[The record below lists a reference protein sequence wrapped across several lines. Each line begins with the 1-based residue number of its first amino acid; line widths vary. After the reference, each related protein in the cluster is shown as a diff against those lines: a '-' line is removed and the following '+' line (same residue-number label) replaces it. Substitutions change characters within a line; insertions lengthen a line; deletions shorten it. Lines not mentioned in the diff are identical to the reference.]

1 MKVAAFN
8 SSPRRDGNTAILL
21 RRVLAEL
28 EAEGIETELVQLAGT
43 RISGCTACL
52 KCAETQDNRCHGV
65 ADDGV
70 NDCIAT
76 MLAAD
81 GILLGT
87 PVYFGDANATMRG
100 LIERAGYATRKS
112 GNPLARKVGA
122 AVIAVRRGGAMHA
135 FDSVNHFFQIA
146 EMIVV
151 GSSYW
156 NFGIGAEMG
165 AVEHDA
171 EGLQTMS
178 DLGRNMAWVLGKLHA
193 TEPDPVAPAHD

>member
-21 RRVLAEL
+21 RHVLGEL
-28 EAEGIETELVQLAGT
+28 EAAGIETELVQLAGK

-52 KCAETQDNRCHGV
+52 KCAETKDNRCHGV

-70 NDCIAT
+70 NECIAT

-100 LIERAGYATRKS
+100 LIERSGYATRKS

-122 AVIAVRRGGAMHA
+122 AVIAVRRGGALHA

-146 EMIVV
+146 EMVVV
-151 GSSYW
+151 GSTYW
-156 NFGIGAEMG
+156 NFGIGAEVG
-165 AVEHDA
+165 AVESDA
-171 EGLQTMS
+171 EGLRTMH
-178 DLGRNMAWVLGKLHA
+178 DLGRNMAWVLSKLNA
-193 TEPDPVAPAHD
+193 

>member
-1 MKVAAFN
+1 MKVVAIS

-21 RRVLAEL
+21 RHVLAEL
-28 EAEGIETELVQLAGT
+28 DGAGVETELVQLAGKSL
-43 RISGCTACL
+43 SGCTGCL
-52 KCAETQDNRCHGV
+52 KCATALDNHCHGV
-65 ADDGV
+65 KDDGV
-70 NDCIAT
+70 NECIDK

-87 PVYFGDANATMRG
+87 PVFFGDANATMRA
-100 LIERAGYATRKS
+100 LIERTGYATRKN

-146 EMIVV
+146 AMVVV

-156 NFGIGAEMG
+156 NFGIGGEAG
-165 AVEHDA
+165 AVESDA
-171 EGLQTMS
+171 EGLQTMHN
-178 DLGRNMAWVLGKLHA
+178 LGINMAWVLGKLNA
-193 TEPDPVAPAHD
+193 

>member
-1 MKVAAFN
+1 MKVVAFN

-21 RRVLAEL
+21 RHVLAEL
-28 EAEGIETELVQLAGT
+28 ETEGIDTELVQLAGK

-52 KCAETQDNRCHGV
+52 KCAETNDNRCHGV
-65 ADDGV
+65 KDDGV
-70 NDCIAT
+70 NECIEK

-87 PVYFGDANATMRG
+87 PVYFGDANAAMRG
-100 LIERAGYATRKS
+100 LIERSGYATRKS

-146 EMIVV
+146 EMVIV
-151 GSSYW
+151 GSTYW
-156 NFGIGAEMG
+156 NFGIGAEIG
-165 AVEHDA
+165 AVENDP
-171 EGLQTMS
+171 EGLQTMR
-178 DLGRNMAWVLGKLHA
+178 DLGRNMAWVLGKLNA
-193 TEPDPVAPAHD
+193 S

>member
-1 MKVAAFN
+1 MKVVAIS

-21 RRVLAEL
+21 SHVLAEL
-28 EAEGIETELVQLAGT
+28 DAAGVETELVQLAGKSL
-43 RISGCTACL
+43 SGCTGCL
-52 KCAETQDNRCHGV
+52 KCATALDNHCHGV
-65 ADDGV
+65 KDDGV
-70 NDCIAT
+70 NECIDK

-87 PVYFGDANATMRG
+87 PVFFGDANATMRA
-100 LIERAGYATRKS
+100 LIERTGYATRKN

-146 EMIVV
+146 AMVVV

-156 NFGIGAEMG
+156 NFGIGGEAG
-165 AVEHDA
+165 AVNSDA
-171 EGLQTMS
+171 EGLQTMHN
-178 DLGRNMAWVLGKLHA
+178 LGINMAWVLGKLNA
-193 TEPDPVAPAHD
+193 

>member
-21 RRVLAEL
+21 SHVLAEL
-28 EAEGIETELVQLAGT
+28 DAAGVETELVQLAGKSL
-43 RISGCTACL
+43 SGCTGCL
-52 KCAETQDNRCHGV
+52 KCATALDNHCHGV
-65 ADDGV
+65 KDDGV
-70 NDCIAT
+70 NECIDK

-87 PVYFGDANATMRG
+87 PVFFGDANATMRA
-100 LIERAGYATRKS
+100 LIERTGYATRKN

-146 EMIVV
+146 AMVVV

-156 NFGIGAEMG
+156 NFGIGGEAG
-165 AVEHDA
+165 AVSSDA
-171 EGLQTMS
+171 EGLQTMHN
-178 DLGRNMAWVLGKLHA
+178 LGINMAWVLGKLNA
-193 TEPDPVAPAHD
+193 

>member
-1 MKVAAFN
+1 MKVVAIS

-21 RRVLAEL
+21 RHVLAEL
-28 EAEGIETELVQLAGT
+28 DGAGIETELVQLAGKSL
-43 RISGCTACL
+43 SGCTGCL
-52 KCAETQDNRCHGV
+52 KCAAALDNHCHGV
-65 ADDGV
+65 KDDGV
-70 NDCIAT
+70 NECIDK

-87 PVYFGDANATMRG
+87 PVFFGDANATMRA
-100 LIERAGYATRKS
+100 LIERSGYATRKN

-146 EMIVV
+146 AMVVV

-156 NFGIGAEMG
+156 NFGIGGEAG
-165 AVEHDA
+165 AVESDA
-171 EGLQTMS
+171 EGLQTMHN
-178 DLGRNMAWVLGKLHA
+178 LGINMAWVLGKLNA
-193 TEPDPVAPAHD
+193 

>member
-8 SSPRRDGNTAILL
+8 TSPRRDGNTAILL
-21 RRVLAEL
+21 RRVLVEL
-28 EAEGIETELVQLAGT
+28 EAEGIETELVQLAGR
-43 RISGCTACL
+43 RISGCRACL
-52 KCAETQDNRCHGV
+52 TCAETRDNRCHGV
-65 ADDGV
+65 KDDGV
-70 NDCIAT
+70 NDCIAA

-87 PVYFGDANATMRG
+87 PVYFGDATATMRA
-100 LIERAGYATRKS
+100 LIERVGYATRKS

-146 EMIVV
+146 EMVVV
-151 GSSYW
+151 GSTYW
-156 NFGIGAEMG
+156 NFGIGAEIG
-165 AVEHDA
+165 AVEDDA

-178 DLGRNMAWVLGKLHA
+178 DLGRNMAWVLKKLNA
-193 TEPDPVAPAHD
+193 

>member
-1 MKVAAFN
+1 
-8 SSPRRDGNTAILL
+8 
-21 RRVLAEL
+21 
-28 EAEGIETELVQLAGT
+28 
-43 RISGCTACL
+43 
-52 KCAETQDNRCHGV
+52 
-65 ADDGV
+65 
-70 NDCIAT
+70 

-100 LIERAGYATRKS
+100 LIERGGYAARKS

-146 EMIVV
+146 EMVVV

-156 NFGIGAEMG
+156 NFGIGDETG
-165 AVEHDA
+165 DVERDA
-171 EGLQTMS
+171 EGIQTMR
-178 DLGRNMAWVLGKLHA
+178 DLGRNMAWVLNKLHA
-193 TEPDPVAPAHD
+193 LTRRRRLRPPAGRRA

>member
-1 MKVAAFN
+1 MKVVAIS

-21 RRVLAEL
+21 SHVLAEL
-28 EAEGIETELVQLAGT
+28 DAAGVETELVQLAGKSL
-43 RISGCTACL
+43 SGCTGCL
-52 KCAETQDNRCHGV
+52 KCATALDNHCHGV
-65 ADDGV
+65 KDDGV
-70 NDCIAT
+70 NECIDK

-87 PVYFGDANATMRG
+87 PVYFGDANATMRA
-100 LIERAGYATRKS
+100 LIERTGYATRKN

-146 EMIVV
+146 AMVVV

-156 NFGIGAEMG
+156 NFGIGGEAG
-165 AVEHDA
+165 AVSSDA
-171 EGLQTMS
+171 EGLQTMHN
-178 DLGRNMAWVLGKLHA
+178 LGINMAWVLGKLNA
-193 TEPDPVAPAHD
+193 

>member
-1 MKVAAFN
+1 MKVVAIS

-21 RRVLAEL
+21 RHVLAEL
-28 EAEGIETELVQLAGT
+28 DAAGIETELVQLAGKSL
-43 RISGCTACL
+43 SGCTGCL
-52 KCAETQDNRCHGV
+52 KCATALDNHCHGV
-65 ADDGV
+65 KDDGV
-70 NDCIAT
+70 NECIDK

-87 PVYFGDANATMRG
+87 PVFFGDANATMRA
-100 LIERAGYATRKS
+100 LIERTGYATRKN

-146 EMIVV
+146 AMVVV

-156 NFGIGAEMG
+156 NFGIGGEAG
-165 AVEHDA
+165 AVESDA
-171 EGLQTMS
+171 EGLQTMHN
-178 DLGRNMAWVLGKLHA
+178 LGINMAWVLGKLNA
-193 TEPDPVAPAHD
+193 

>member
-1 MKVAAFN
+1 MKVVAIS

-21 RRVLAEL
+21 SHVLAEL
-28 EAEGIETELVQLAGT
+28 DAAGVETELVQLAGKSL
-43 RISGCTACL
+43 SGCTGCL
-52 KCAETQDNRCHGV
+52 KCATALDNHCHGV
-65 ADDGV
+65 KDDGV
-70 NDCIAT
+70 NECIDK

-87 PVYFGDANATMRG
+87 PVFFGDANATMRA
-100 LIERAGYATRKS
+100 LIERTGYATRKN

-146 EMIVV
+146 AMVVV

-156 NFGIGAEMG
+156 NFGIGGEAG
-165 AVEHDA
+165 AVISDA
-171 EGLQTMS
+171 EGLQTMHN
-178 DLGRNMAWVLGKLHA
+178 LGINMAWVLGKLNA
-193 TEPDPVAPAHD
+193 

>member
-1 MKVAAFN
+1 MKVVAIS

-21 RRVLAEL
+21 RHVLAEL
-28 EAEGIETELVQLAGT
+28 DGAGIETELVQLAGKSL
-43 RISGCTACL
+43 SGCTGCL
-52 KCAETQDNRCHGV
+52 KCATALDNHCHGV
-65 ADDGV
+65 KDDGV
-70 NDCIAT
+70 NECIDK

-87 PVYFGDANATMRG
+87 PVFFGDANATMRA
-100 LIERAGYATRKS
+100 LIERTGYATRKN

-146 EMIVV
+146 AMVVV

-156 NFGIGAEMG
+156 NFGIGGEAG
-165 AVEHDA
+165 AVNSDA
-171 EGLQTMS
+171 EGLQTMHN
-178 DLGRNMAWVLGKLHA
+178 LGINMAWVLGKLNA
-193 TEPDPVAPAHD
+193 

>member
-1 MKVAAFN
+1 MKVVAIS

-21 RRVLAEL
+21 RHVLAEL
-28 EAEGIETELVQLAGT
+28 DGAGIETELVQLAGKSL
-43 RISGCTACL
+43 SGCTGCL
-52 KCAETQDNRCHGV
+52 KCATALDNHCHGV
-65 ADDGV
+65 KDDGV
-70 NDCIAT
+70 NECIDK

-87 PVYFGDANATMRG
+87 PVFFGDANATMRA
-100 LIERAGYATRKS
+100 LIERSGYATRKN

-146 EMIVV
+146 AMVVV

-156 NFGIGAEMG
+156 NFGIGGEAG
-165 AVEHDA
+165 AVESDA
-171 EGLQTMS
+171 EGLQTMHN
-178 DLGRNMAWVLGKLHA
+178 LGINMAWVLGKLNA
-193 TEPDPVAPAHD
+193 

>member
-1 MKVAAFN
+1 MKVVAIS

-21 RRVLAEL
+21 GHVLAEL
-28 EAEGIETELVQLAGT
+28 EAAGVETELVQLAGKSL
-43 RISGCTACL
+43 SGCTGCL
-52 KCAETQDNRCHGV
+52 KCAAAKDNHCHGV
-65 ADDGV
+65 KDDGV
-70 NDCIAT
+70 NECIDK

-87 PVYFGDANATMRG
+87 PVYFGDANATMRA
-100 LIERAGYATRKS
+100 LIERTGYATRKN

-146 EMIVV
+146 AMVVV

-156 NFGIGAEMG
+156 NFGIGGEAG
-165 AVEHDA
+165 AVESDA
-171 EGLQTMS
+171 EGLQTMHN
-178 DLGRNMAWVLGKLHA
+178 LGINMAWVLGKLNA
-193 TEPDPVAPAHD
+193 

>member
-1 MKVAAFN
+1 MKVVAIS

-21 RRVLAEL
+21 RHVLAEL
-28 EAEGIETELVQLAGT
+28 DGAGIETELVQLAGKSL
-43 RISGCTACL
+43 SGCTGCL
-52 KCAETQDNRCHGV
+52 KCATALDNHCHGV
-65 ADDGV
+65 KDDGV
-70 NDCIAT
+70 NECIDK

-87 PVYFGDANATMRG
+87 PVFFGDANATMRA
-100 LIERAGYATRKS
+100 LIERTGYATRKN

-146 EMIVV
+146 AMMVV

-156 NFGIGAEMG
+156 NFGIGAEAG
-165 AVEHDA
+165 AVESDA
-171 EGLQTMS
+171 EGLQTMHN
-178 DLGRNMAWVLGKLHA
+178 LGINMAWVLGKLSA
-193 TEPDPVAPAHD
+193 

>member
-1 MKVAAFN
+1 MKVVAIS

-21 RRVLAEL
+21 RHVLAEL
-28 EAEGIETELVQLAGT
+28 DAAGIETELVQLAGKSL
-43 RISGCTACL
+43 SGCTGCL
-52 KCAETQDNRCHGV
+52 KCATALDNHCHGV
-65 ADDGV
+65 KDDGV
-70 NDCIAT
+70 NECIDK

-87 PVYFGDANATMRG
+87 PVFFGDANATMRA
-100 LIERAGYATRKS
+100 LIERTGYATRKN

-146 EMIVV
+146 AMVVV

-156 NFGIGAEMG
+156 NFGIGGEAG
-165 AVEHDA
+165 AVSSDA
-171 EGLQTMS
+171 EGLQTMHN
-178 DLGRNMAWVLGKLHA
+178 LGINMAWVLGKLNA
-193 TEPDPVAPAHD
+193 

>member
-1 MKVAAFN
+1 MKVVAIS

-21 RRVLAEL
+21 RHVLAEL
-28 EAEGIETELVQLAGT
+28 DGAGIETELVQLAGKSL
-43 RISGCTACL
+43 SGCTGCL
-52 KCAETQDNRCHGV
+52 KCATALDNHCHGV
-65 ADDGV
+65 KDDGV
-70 NDCIAT
+70 NECIDK

-87 PVYFGDANATMRG
+87 PVYFGDANATMRA
-100 LIERAGYATRKS
+100 LIERTGYATRKN

-146 EMIVV
+146 AMVVV

-156 NFGIGAEMG
+156 NFGIGGEAG
-165 AVEHDA
+165 AVESDA
-171 EGLQTMS
+171 EGLQTMHN
-178 DLGRNMAWVLGKLHA
+178 LGINMAWVLGKLNA
-193 TEPDPVAPAHD
+193 

>member
-1 MKVAAFN
+1 MKVVAIS

-21 RRVLAEL
+21 RHVLAEL
-28 EAEGIETELVQLAGT
+28 DGAGIETELVQLAGKSL
-43 RISGCTACL
+43 SGCTGCL
-52 KCAETQDNRCHGV
+52 KCATALDNHCHGV
-65 ADDGV
+65 KDDGV
-70 NDCIAT
+70 NECIDK

-87 PVYFGDANATMRG
+87 PVFFGDANATMRA
-100 LIERAGYATRKS
+100 LIERTGYATRKN

-146 EMIVV
+146 AMVVV

-156 NFGIGAEMG
+156 NFGIGGEAG
-165 AVEHDA
+165 AVESDA
-171 EGLQTMS
+171 EGLQTMHN
-178 DLGRNMAWVLGKLHA
+178 LGINMAWVLGKLNA
-193 TEPDPVAPAHD
+193 